1 MDLIYMNNDK
11 EDEGIVRDYTMDLEY
26 GGNSDND
33 FECVVNIQNHICK
46 DGYFLYYEN
55 TEYGGIVD
63 DICVDTDADS
73 VTYKGRTWHGILN
86 SKIIEPDAG
95 QDYLVLNGE
104 ANQVIAGLLTRLGLG
119 SLFKASTENS
129 KIGISN
135 YQMNRYVGGYDGIR
149 KMLQDN
155 YAKLVIRFSRGT
167 VTVSAEQIVDYSKDE
182 QFDTDQID
190 FTVEK
195 HYRQTNHLICLGTG
209 DLKDRQVL
217 HLYTDAHGVIGTTKV
232 LTGIDEVTDIYDYPN
247 AESLEELRQGGIEKL
262 TEAWSADKIE
272 FDFNSDAETYDIGDI
287 VGSVE
292 RVTGIAVAADIT
304 RKIVTIKNNSTTIS
318 YKVGDK

>member
-11 EDEGIVRDYTMDLEY
+11 EDEGVVRDYTMDLEF

-33 FECVVNIQNHICK
+33 FECVVNIQNHICR
-46 DGYFLYYEN
+46 DDYFLYYEN

-119 SLFKASTENS
+119 NLFKASTEDS

-149 KMLQDN
+149 KMLHDN

-167 VTVSAEQIVDYSKDE
+167 VTVSAVPIVDYSKDE

-217 HLYTDAHGVIGTTKV
+217 HLYTDSHGVIGTTKV

-247 AESLEELRQGGIEKL
+247 AESLEELRQGGVEKL

-304 RKIVTIKNNSTTIS
+304 RKIVTIKNNTTTIS

>member
-104 ANQVIAGLLTRLGLG
+104 ANQVIARLLTRLGLG
-119 SLFKASTENS
+119 SLFKASTEDS

-149 KMLQDN
+149 KMLHDN
-155 YAKLVIRFSRGT
+155 YAKLVIRFSRGI
-167 VTVSAEQIVDYSKDE
+167 VTVSAVPIVDYSKDE

-209 DLKDRQVL
+209 DLRDRQVL
-217 HLYTDAHGVIGTTKV
+217 HLYTDSHGVIGTTKV
-232 LTGIDEVTDIYDYPN
+232 LTGINEVTDIYDYPN
-247 AESLEELRQGGIEKL
+247 AESLEELRQGGVEKL

-304 RKIVTIKNNSTTIS
+304 RKIVTIKNNTTTIS

>member
-73 VTYKGRTWHGILN
+73 ITYKGRTWHGILN

-119 SLFKASTENS
+119 SLFKASTEDS

-149 KMLQDN
+149 KMLHDN

-167 VTVSAEQIVDYSKDE
+167 VTVSAVPIVDYSKDE

-217 HLYTDAHGVIGTTKV
+217 HLYTDSHGVIGTTKV

-247 AESLEELRQGGIEKL
+247 AESLEELRQGGVEKL

-292 RVTGIAVAADIT
+292 RVTGIAVAAGIT
-304 RKIVTIKNNSTTIS
+304 RKIVTIKNNTTTIS

>member
-26 GGNSDND
+26 GGNSNND

-95 QDYLVLNGE
+95 QDYLILNGE

-119 SLFKASTENS
+119 SLFKASTEDS

-155 YAKLVIRFSRGT
+155 YAKLVIRFSRGI
-167 VTVSAEQIVDYSKDE
+167 VTVSAVQIVDYSKDE

-195 HYRQTNHLICLGTG
+195 HYRPTNHLICLGTG

-232 LTGIDEVTDIYDYPN
+232 LSGIDEVTDIYDYPN

-292 RVTGIAVAADIT
+292 RVTGIAVASDIT
-304 RKIVTIKNNSTTIS
+304 RKIVTIKNNTTTIS

>member
-73 VTYKGRTWHGILN
+73 ITYKGRTWHGILN
-86 SKIIEPDAG
+86 SKIIEPDTG

-119 SLFKASTENS
+119 SLFKASTEDS

-167 VTVSAEQIVDYSKDE
+167 VTVSAVPIVDYSKDE

-217 HLYTDAHGVIGTTKV
+217 HLYTDSHGVIGTTKV

-247 AESLEELRQGGIEKL
+247 AESLEELRQGGVEKL

-304 RKIVTIKNNSTTIS
+304 RKIVTIKNNTTTIS

>member
-33 FECVVNIQNHICK
+33 FECVVNIKNHICK

-73 VTYKGRTWHGILN
+73 ITYKGRTWHGILN
-86 SKIIEPDAG
+86 SKIIEPDTG

-119 SLFKASTENS
+119 SLFKASTEDS

-149 KMLQDN
+149 KMLHDN

-167 VTVSAEQIVDYSKDE
+167 VTVSAVPIVDYSKDE

-217 HLYTDAHGVIGTTKV
+217 HLYTDSHGVIGTTKV
-232 LTGIDEVTDIYDYPN
+232 LTGINEVTDIYDYPN
-247 AESLEELRQGGIEKL
+247 AESLEELRQGGVEKL

-304 RKIVTIKNNSTTIS
+304 RKIVTIKNNTTTIS

>member
-11 EDEGIVRDYTMDLEY
+11 EDEGVVRDYSMDLEF

-73 VTYKGRTWHGILN
+73 ITYKGRTWHGILN

-119 SLFKASTENS
+119 SLFKASTEDS

-149 KMLQDN
+149 KMLHDN

-167 VTVSAEQIVDYSKDE
+167 VTVSAVPIVDYSKDE

-217 HLYTDAHGVIGTTKV
+217 HLYTDSHGVIGTTKV

-247 AESLEELRQGGIEKL
+247 AESLEELRQGGVEKL

-304 RKIVTIKNNSTTIS
+304 RKIVTIKNNTTTIS

>member
-1 MDLIYMNNDK
+1 MDLIYMNNVK

-73 VTYKGRTWHGILN
+73 ITYKGRTWHGILN
-86 SKIIEPDAG
+86 SKIIEPDTG

-119 SLFKASTENS
+119 SLFKASTEDS

-167 VTVSAEQIVDYSKDE
+167 VTVSAVPIVDYSKDE

-217 HLYTDAHGVIGTTKV
+217 HLYTDSHGVIGTTKV

-247 AESLEELRQGGIEKL
+247 AESLEELRQGGVEKL

-304 RKIVTIKNNSTTIS
+304 RKIVTIKNNTTTIS

>member
-11 EDEGIVRDYTMDLEY
+11 EDEGVVRDYTMDLEY
-26 GGNSDND
+26 GGNLDND

-46 DGYFLYYEN
+46 GGYFLYYEN

-119 SLFKASTENS
+119 SLFKASTEDS

-155 YAKLVIRFSRGT
+155 YAKLVIRFSRGI
-167 VTVSAEQIVDYSKDE
+167 VTVAAVPIVDYSKDE

-272 FDFNSDAETYDIGDI
+272 FDFNSDAETYNIGDI

-292 RVTGIAVAADIT
+292 RVTGIAVASDIT

>member
-33 FECVVNIQNHICK
+33 FECVVNIKNHICK

-73 VTYKGRTWHGILN
+73 ITYKGRTWHGILN
-86 SKIIEPDAG
+86 SKIIEPDTG

-119 SLFKASTENS
+119 NLFKASTEDS

-149 KMLQDN
+149 KMLHDN

-167 VTVSAEQIVDYSKDE
+167 VTVSAVPIVDYSKDE

-217 HLYTDAHGVIGTTKV
+217 HLYTDSHGVIGTTKV

-247 AESLEELRQGGIEKL
+247 AESLEELRQGGVEKL

-304 RKIVTIKNNSTTIS
+304 RKIVTIKNNTTTIS

>member
-1 MDLIYMNNDK
+1 MDLIYMNNVK

-73 VTYKGRTWHGILN
+73 ITYKGRTWHGILN
-86 SKIIEPDAG
+86 SKIIEPDTG

-119 SLFKASTENS
+119 SLFKASTEDS

-167 VTVSAEQIVDYSKDE
+167 VTVSAVPIVDYSKDE

-209 DLKDRQVL
+209 DLKNRQVL
-217 HLYTDAHGVIGTTKV
+217 HLYTDSHGVIGTTKV

-247 AESLEELRQGGIEKL
+247 AESLEELRQGGVEKL

-304 RKIVTIKNNSTTIS
+304 RKIVTIKNNTTTIS